1 MPTPLL
7 PEAYKNS
14 VRTAVFFDA
23 GALWDTHSDKYSVD
37 YSSPSE
43 YRASVGVA
51 VTWMS
56 PMGPISFNVAKAIKK
71 YDNDDTEQFNFNLGS
86 SF

>member
-1 MPTPLL
+1 M
-7 PEAYKNS
+7 
-14 VRTAVFFDA
+14 
-23 GALWDTHSDKYSVD
+23 GIC
-37 YSSPSE
+37 
-43 YRASVGVA
+43 
-51 VTWMS
+51 